1 MNFYNL
7 DIDYEK
13 FLKNF
18 KGVDINKSS
27 EVDILKAIAYEKN
40 NNVDEELWKD
50 FNELIKNNK
59 EEIIKMLRIEAAM
72 KISKEHFK

>member
-18 KGVDINKSS
+18 KGIDINKSS
-27 EVDILKAIAYEKN
+27 EVDILEAIAYEKN